1 MKTSNNGLG
10 DVLLAK
16 FDSLGTWLVRHA
28 KIVMPVVLAACVI
41 ITVVISIRANKKEA
55 EQQENIAANS
65 TLEETMEAAEYVV
78 PEVALQ
84 QNTIPEA
91 HMAPESG
98 EQPPLKEGVCLF
110 RRWSLSI

>member
-16 FDSLGTWLVRHA
+16 LDSLGTWLVRHA

-65 TLEETMEAAEYVV
+65 T
-78 PEVALQ
+78 
-84 QNTIPEA
+84 
-91 HMAPESG
+91 
-98 EQPPLKEGVCLF
+98 
-110 RRWSLSI
+110 